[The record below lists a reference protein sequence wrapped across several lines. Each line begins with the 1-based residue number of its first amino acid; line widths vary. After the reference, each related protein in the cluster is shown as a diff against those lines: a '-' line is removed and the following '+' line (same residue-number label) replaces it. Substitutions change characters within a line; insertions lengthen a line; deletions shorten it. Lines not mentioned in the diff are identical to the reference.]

1 MINGMD
7 WLNYHH
13 LQYFWMVAKQGGL
26 TKAAENLRL
35 SPSTIST
42 QIGRLEEALGHKLF
56 ERQGRKLVL
65 TDAGHVV
72 YRYAEEIFLLGR
84 EIFDSLRDQPA
95 KRPLRVH
102 VGIAEVFPKLLAKKF
117 LMPVLNLSDDVQLIC
132 HENRSDRLLAEL
144 SIHNLDVVLTDTPV
158 GSSVKVRAYNHLLGE
173 SEIMLFAVEPLARKY
188 RRNFPASLQ
197 TAPFLLP
204 AVGTALRGM
213 LATWF
218 DVHEIRPRIVGE
230 FEDSAL
236 LKVFGQQ
243 GLGVFAAPAIIRN
256 EIEKQYG
263 VREIGLIEG
272 QKERFYA
279 ISVEKKLKHPAVV
292 AIAEAARSQS
302 VTAS

>member
-1 MINGMD
+1 MISGMD

-26 TKAAENLRL
+26 IKAADNLRV

-42 QIGRLEEALGHKLF
+42 QIGRLEEELGHKLF
-56 ERQGRKLVL
+56 DRQGRKLVL

-84 EIFDSLRDQPA
+84 EIFDSLRDQPT
-95 KRPLRVH
+95 KRPLKVH
-102 VGIAEVFPKLLAKKF
+102 VGIAEVIPKLLAKKF
-117 LMPVLNLSDDVQLIC
+117 LMPVLQLSDDLQLIC
-132 HENRSDRLLAEL
+132 HENRTDRLLAEL

-173 SEIMLFAVEPLARKY
+173 SDIMLFAVDSLARKY
-188 RRNFPASLQ
+188 RRNFPDSLQ

-204 AVGTALRGM
+204 TAGTALRG
-213 LATWF
+213 LLSNWF
-218 DVHEIRPRIVGE
+218 DAHDIRPRIVGE
-230 FEDSAL
+230 FDDSAL

-243 GLGVFAAPAIIRN
+243 GLGVFAAPAIIRS
-256 EIEKQYG
+256 EIGKQYG
-263 VREIGLIEG
+263 VREIGLVDG

-292 AIAEAARSQS
+292 AIAEAAKNQFFG
-302 VTAS
+302 